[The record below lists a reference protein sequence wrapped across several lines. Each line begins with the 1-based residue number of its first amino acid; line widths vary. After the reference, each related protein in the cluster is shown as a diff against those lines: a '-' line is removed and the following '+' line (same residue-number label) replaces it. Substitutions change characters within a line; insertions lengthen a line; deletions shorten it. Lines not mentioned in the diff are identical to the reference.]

1 MVSVP
6 LSLIF
11 EKHPE
16 AGAVEG
22 ERSPVAALAPTKSSP
37 SGMHINQR
45 IYKFFEKNMVTTG
58 ASLDSCRIITTN

>member
-16 AGAVEG
+16 VGAVEG
-22 ERSPVAALAPTKSSP
+22 ERSPVTALAPTQSSP

-45 IYKFFEKNMVTTG
+45 IYECFEKNMVTTS
-58 ASLDSCRIITTN
+58 ASLDSSRIITTN